1 MRQSDDE
8 SVRRM
13 FEWPVPY
20 WRDDKWPCCILDF
33 YRKPRSAWPIA
44 PLGPGIGELSYMNI
58 FMSQIAGRA
67 WTSSRNIVAVLE
79 AAAKHVE
86 GPLKSGDE
94 TIILKLPQILKD
106 INSTVSFLKQ
116 PDLNPDIY
124 NVMDRLTQAFER
136 RVGLNE
142 LLYGLNPGGVQSR
155 TATDIE
161 AKREY
166 VNVRPEYMAGKV
178 EAWMGEAA
186 DMEKYCA
193 RWFVEADDVRELVGE
208 VGGYFWTSHI
218 TDEDPE
224 LVVRE
229 MRATVEAGSARKP
242 NKQRDAQNVNTV
254 LHVLFPEFSK
264 HADATTDTSA
274 LNALVQKWGE
284 AIDMDVSDMML
295 GPRQPAPPSE
305 EAMAAQH
312 EMQQAEMAKQQAEV
326 EKKQLEVEGKRM
338 DIEGKQIDLV
348 ASEADAERHELEID
362 MHQEKHEL
370 ELDQDQER
378 HEQELEQSWDEH
390 DQKLEQQSDE
400 HRQKL
405 EQARQLARQQAQANA
420 QRQAQQQKTSKGGSK

>member
-1 MRQSDDE
+1 MLAGS
-8 SVRRM
+8 
-13 FEWPVPY
+13 W
-20 WRDDKWPCCILDF
+20 
-33 YRKPRSAWPIA
+33 KPT
-44 PLGPGIGELSYMNI
+44 
-58 FMSQIAGRA
+58 
-67 WTSSRNIVAVLE
+67 TSS
-79 AAAKHVE
+79 
-86 GPLKSGDE
+86 
-94 TIILKLPQILKD
+94 
-106 INSTVSFLKQ
+106 
-116 PDLNPDIY
+116 
-124 NVMDRLTQAFER
+124 
-136 RVGLNE
+136 
-142 LLYGLNPGGVQSR
+142 
-155 TATDIE
+155 
-161 AKREY
+161 
-166 VNVRPEYMAGKV
+166 
-178 EAWMGEAA
+178 
-186 DMEKYCA
+186 
-193 RWFVEADDVRELVGE
+193 ELVGE

-362 MHQEKHEL
+362 MDEEKHEL

-390 DQKLEQQSDE
+390 DQKLEQQSEE